1 MSGSD
6 THSLALTSSNVF
18 EQPTQASLLPALN
31 PIVPIEL
38 SSTSAASYSAQDDPL
53 PLIGVIDTGL
63 TPSLM
68 DIDPSQIIVGVDHT
82 TDEFNHP
89 HGSAVANTIHSAAE
103 QNTLW
108 FSNSV
113 GSGQWANAL
122 TEFVDTAIATGYD
135 QAIAN
140 LSFDLVSTD
149 EQGTIVPR
157 QSLTLE
163 EANALDY
170 AQQHNV
176 IVVVAAG
183 NSGSSIGALGQSS
196 QLFENVIT
204 VGAADGLQKTDY
216 SSYGTGLSILAP
228 GGTSNHP
235 LDTGIDGYQFFGTS
249 ASTAIVTGGIAE
261 LWESSP
267 DLNYQQVVDIVEQSA
282 TDIYEPG
289 PDLDSGAGIF
299 NLEEALALAQR
310 TNPEL
315 IEHQP
320 SIDGEWEWN
329 TRNNGHTER
338 PLAVTLGKGTSGRL
352 QAEDFQLNGY
362 TSDNIGGIKAIST
375 FREKG
380 TASAKFGGQTGV
392 YTLKVRYFDESDGEG
407 TFEMKVGNQ
416 SYRWTANGNFRDN
429 YPTARNGVI
438 REFKNVVLTNGSTI
452 QLIGHRDGG
461 ERARIDYVEF
471 EPSSSSSPS
480 PSPSTSPNPSPST
493 SPGRS
498 PSPSP
503 SRITIQAESFRLN
516 GFSTEN
522 SAAASGN
529 RLIKTSGT
537 GRATTSFSG
546 STGTYDIKVNYFDE
560 ADGQAPLT
568 LKAGGRSFNWSAN
581 QRLNGNIAT
590 RQNRTSRTFE
600 NIQLRQGSTIELG
613 GQRQREEYA
622 RIDSIEFIPSD
633 QPRQSPAPSPQPIE
647 PEIISD
653 PPPNRNGR
661 ANGEF
666 QVRGEH
672 IYDPSGREFIVK
684 GVNKFTFDQGSSKQ
698 VDQIKNDWK
707 FNTVR
712 LNYFLEGESGQQL
725 HSNIQSYSENEVV
738 TIVEL
743 HDRTGKYWEGND
755 LIRLKGWFKDL
766 AQRYKD
772 NPYVWFNIA
781 NEPGGSKSAQ
791 QTDKWLR
798 QHQEVIKVIRDD
810 VGASNPIVVD
820 AHFWGQDVGEWSTT
834 PVKEAKSAILSHGD
848 QIKRFGG
855 KTYDNIIFSV
865 HMYDQWNFGEAKMAD
880 YLDRIEDKDYA
891 VIVGEYGQINNG
903 FATREATDDMFKVTA
918 PREIGRIAWVWSAKD
933 SNDLTTTKNG
943 GGEHINDDNNPTNL
957 SWLGERVWADNRRSE
972 NLHRI

>member
-1 MSGSD
+1 MNIINEGSLPINGGEA
-6 THSLALTSSNVF
+6 HNLALTSSTIF
-18 EQPTQASLLPALN
+18 DQPLQTSLLPSL
-31 PIVPIEL
+31 PSLP
-38 SSTSAASYSAQDDPL
+38 STASTEIIPKSAADYINDEYPL
-53 PLIGVIDTGL
+53 PLIGVIDIGL

-68 DIDPSQIIVGVDHT
+68 DIDPSQIIVGTDHT
-82 TDEFNHP
+82 IDEFNHP
-89 HGSAVANTIHSAAE
+89 HGSAVAHTIHSAVD

-122 TEFVDTAIATGYD
+122 TEFVDTAIATDYD

-149 EQGTIVPR
+149 DQGTLVPR
-157 QSLTLE
+157 QTLTFE

-183 NSGSSIGALGQSS
+183 NSGEHIGALGQAS

-204 VGAADGLQKTDY
+204 VGAADGLEKANY
-216 SSYGTGLSILAP
+216 SNYGAGLNILAP
-228 GGTSNHP
+228 GGTSNRS
-235 LDTGIDGYQFFGTS
+235 LDSGIEGYHFFGTS
-249 ASTAIVTGGIAE
+249 AATAIVTGGIAN
-261 LWESSP
+261 LWESNP

-282 TDIYEPG
+282 TDIYVPG

-310 TNPEL
+310 THPEP
-315 IEHQP
+315 IGNQP
-320 SIDGEWEWN
+320 SINKEWEWEPSHS
-329 TRNNGHTER
+329 GHTER
-338 PLAVTLGKGTSGRL
+338 PLALTLGKGTSGRL
-352 QAEDFQLNGY
+352 QAEDFRLDGY
-362 TSDNIGGIKAIST
+362 TKDTIGNITSISA

-380 TASAKFGGQTGV
+380 TATAKFGGKTGV
-392 YTLKVRYFDESDGEG
+392 YTLKVRYFDESDGNS
-407 TFEMKVGNQ
+407 TFEMKVGGQ
-416 SYRWTANGNFRDN
+416 SYRWTANGNYKDN
-429 YPTARNGVI
+429 YPTERNGVV
-438 REFKNVVLTNGSTI
+438 REFKNVVLSHGSTI
-452 QLIGHRDGG
+452 QLIGHKDRG
-461 ERARIDYVEF
+461 ERARFDYVEF
-471 EPSSSSSPS
+471 KPSGTISSS
-480 PSPSTSPNPSPST
+480 PSPST

-503 SRITIQAESFRLN
+503 SRLTIQAESFRLN

-522 SAAASGN
+522 SSAASRGK
-529 RLIKTSGT
+529 LIKTSGT
-537 GRATTSFSG
+537 GKATTTFSG
-546 STGTYDIKVNYFDE
+546 NTGTYDIKVNYFDE
-560 ADGQAPLT
+560 ADGQAQLT
-568 LKAGGRSFNWSAN
+568 LKTGGQSFNWTAN

-600 NIQLRQGSTIELG
+600 TIQLHQGSTIEIG

-622 RIDSIEFIPSD
+622 RIDSIELIPSN
-633 QPRQSPAPSPQPIE
+633 QSRPSPSPSPQPIE
-647 PEIISD
+647 PEIISA
-653 PPPNRNGR
+653 PPSNRNAR
-661 ANGEF
+661 PNGQF

-725 HSNIQSYSENEVV
+725 HSNIEAYSQNNVV

-755 LIRLKGWFKDL
+755 LIRLKSWFKDL

-791 QTDKWLR
+791 QTDKWL
-798 QHQEVIKVIRDD
+798 K
-810 VGASNPIVVD
+810 
-820 AHFWGQDVGEWSTT
+820 TT
-834 PVKEAKSAILSHGD
+834 PRSDQGD
-848 QIKRFGG
+848 
-855 KTYDNIIFSV
+855 S
-865 HMYDQWNFGEAKMAD
+865 
-880 YLDRIEDKDYA
+880 
-891 VIVGEYGQINNG
+891 
-903 FATREATDDMFKVTA
+903 
-918 PREIGRIAWVWSAKD
+918 
-933 SNDLTTTKNG
+933 
-943 GGEHINDDNNPTNL
+943 
-957 SWLGERVWADNRRSE
+957 
-972 NLHRI
+972 